1 MKTAEEIRRILR
13 SVDFFAPLTDEE
25 LDVIAAHSECR
36 DVAAHQTV
44 FSVGDPGDCLYVLAE
59 GEVLVTKPTEERQS
73 RDLARLIAGDSF
85 GELEFFS
92 SRQRTADARATK
104 DSRLLMFP
112 GGGVQ
117 FEDLLAQYPKVLAR
131 ALHSFIALIAG
142 RIRSVNQ
149 LVSENSPWVQD
160 LKKQVFTD
168 KLTGLLNAAYLDEP
182 LPEFRGEK
190 DSATGAV
197 IMVKPDNFKE
207 INDRF
212 GHDPGDLAI
221 IRLGRLL
228 SDWAPQPATVLRYRG
243 NEFCV
248 LLPTADEATVRA
260 CAEDLCSRIREL
272 SWQEITNETELR
284 VTVNVAVAFAG
295 RDGADARELSDKAHE
310 LVFALRSSGGNRV
323 GYVTKDE

>member
-1 MKTAEEIRRILR
+1 MKTTEETRQILR
-13 SVDFFAPLTDEE
+13 SVDFFAPLTDDE

-36 DVAAHQTV
+36 DISANQRV
-44 FSVGDPGDCLYVLAE
+44 FSVGDPGDCLYVLTE

-73 RDLARLIAGDSF
+73 RDLARLIAGNSF

-92 SRQRTADARATK
+92 SRQRTADAWATK
-104 DSRLLMFP
+104 DSRLLIFP

-117 FEDLLAQYPKVLAR
+117 FEELLAQYPQVLAR
-131 ALHSFIALIAG
+131 ALHSFITLIAG

-168 KLTGLLNAAYLDEP
+168 KLTGLLNSAYLDEP
-182 LPEFRGEK
+182 LPEFRGE
-190 DSATGAV
+190 AGANVGAV
-197 IMVKPDNFKE
+197 VMVKPDNFKE

-221 IRLGRLL
+221 VRLGQLL
-228 SDWAPQPATVLRYRG
+228 SDWAPRSSTVLRYRG

-248 LLPTADEATVRA
+248 LLPVTSESDVRA
-260 CAEDLCSRIREL
+260 FAEKVCGQVREL
-272 SWQEITNETELR
+272 DWQEITNETDLR
-284 VTVNVAVAFAG
+284 VTVNVAVALVG
-295 RDGADARELSDKAHE
+295 KDGATARELSDKAHE
-310 LVFALRSSGGNRV
+310 LVFALRAAGGNRV
-323 GYVTKDE
+323 GYVTKTE

>member
-1 MKTAEEIRRILR
+1 MKTTKEIRRILR
-13 SVDFFAPLTDEE
+13 SVDFFSPLTDKE

-36 DVAAHQTV
+36 NFGANQAV
-44 FSVGDPGDCLYVLAE
+44 FSVGDPGNCLYVLAE

-112 GGGVQ
+112 GGGVE
-117 FEDLLAQYPKVLAR
+117 FEELLAQYPQVLAR
-131 ALHSFIALIAG
+131 ALHSFITLIAG

-168 KLTGLLNAAYLDEP
+168 KLTGLLNAAYLDES
-182 LPEFRGEK
+182 LPEFRGET
-190 DSATGAV
+190 SLVGGAV
-197 IMVKPDNFKE
+197 VMVKPDNFKE

-248 LLPTADEATVRA
+248 LVPATNESGVRA
-260 CAEDLCSRIREL
+260 FAEEVCSRIREL
-272 SWQEITNETELR
+272 DWQEITKETELR
-284 VTVNVAVAFAG
+284 VTVNVAVAFVG
-295 RDGADARELSDKAHE
+295 RDGATARELSDKAHE

-323 GYVTKDE
+323 GYVTDTE

>member
-1 MKTAEEIRRILR
+1 MKTTDEIRRVLR
-13 SVDFFAPLTDEE
+13 SVDFFAPLADDE
-25 LDVIAAHSECR
+25 LDVIAAHSEFR
-36 DVAAHQTV
+36 DVTVNQPV
-44 FSVGDPGDCLYVLAE
+44 FSVGDPGNCLYVLAE

-112 GGGVQ
+112 GPGVQ
-117 FEDLLAQYPKVLAR
+117 FEELLAQYPQVLAR

-182 LPEFRGEK
+182 LPEFRGGG
-190 DSATGAV
+190 SLGAGAV
-197 IMVKPDNFKE
+197 VMVKPDNFKE

-221 IRLGRLL
+221 IRLGELL
-228 SDWAPQPATVLRYRG
+228 SDWAPQPSTVLRYRG

-248 LLPTADEATVRA
+248 LLPGTRKSGVQAFAEKVCTQVR
-260 CAEDLCSRIREL
+260 DLN
-272 SWQEITNETELR
+272 WKEITNESDLR
-284 VTVNVAVAFAG
+284 VTVNVAVALVG
-295 RDGADARELSDKAHE
+295 QDGTDARELSDKAHE

-323 GYVTKDE
+323 GYVTKTE